1 MGQLLATRG
10 HDVTIAA
17 DGRKVLA
24 QVESSVFDVLLLDV
38 HLPHLDGFEV
48 IKAVRKRE
56 RETGRHLYVVA
67 TTARARET
75 DREAWL
81 AAGMDD
87 FLSKPISAA
96 ALWGVLDR
104 VAKVV
109 SNASE
114 PLREIHRPSPDGLR
128 LGSSKRP

>member
-1 MGQLLATRG
+1 
-10 HDVTIAA
+10 
-17 DGRKVLA
+17 
-24 QVESSVFDVLLLDV
+24 VLLLDV

-56 RETGRHLYVVA
+56 RESGGHRYVVA

-75 DREAWL
+75 DREACL

-109 SNASE
+109 FIPPE
-114 PLREIHRPSPDGLR
+114 PLRDVERLSPDGLR
-128 LGSSKRP
+128 PGSPKQP